1 LEDAIHA
8 SESFVELDDTGDY
21 IVLNYSAWK
30 ENNRVLTSLVLI
42 EANLE
47 SLVVDDAV
55 DVAGDVVQDLKRQVT
70 KRLLGALDPLA
81 RV

>member
-1 LEDAIHA
+1 LEYAIHA
-8 SESFVELDDTGDY
+8 SESFVELDDTSDY
-21 IVLNYSAWK
+21 IVLDYSAWK
-30 ENNRVLTSLVLI
+30 ENDRVLTSLVLI

-47 SLVVDDAV
+47 SLVVDDTV